1 MHSPDDNSFSRHG
14 HHALEPLMATS
25 RDQPNPL
32 RPYYIPPSI
41 GLPSDPVPNAAPRA
55 SPSAKPSASPP
66 KPSFGSQARDILS
79 DLDYGV
85 DLSLGDG
92 NPTVAEMAK
101 KLLDQAVW
109 NYTSVLFAQPF
120 EVAKTVLQLHS
131 PSSDQQRGL
140 LDPEDAR
147 KRAAASARARYNE
160 YLSDSDSADDS
171 PSYFSSAAP
180 RSNLSTA
187 SRSDSRSPRPRPV
200 SRPTP
205 PSQPPT
211 HPYKLDLKRSDSLL
225 EVLSQLWTKEGAWG
239 VWKGT
244 NSTFVYNFLLK
255 TLETWVRSLLSALL
269 NVPDPGLLG
278 GYGVGGGGL
287 DVVDSPN
294 PITSLVVA
302 VAAAGITGLVLAP
315 LDMVRTR
322 ILMTPS
328 TTAPRHVLP
337 NLRALPSFTIPMP
350 LLPITLLHSTI
361 PTFVSASTP
370 LFLRSSLRIDPVLT
384 PATYSVCTFISS
396 ATELFIKLPLET
408 VLRRGQANILTEHA
422 ARQANFSAYSSFR
435 SPSSSRQSRSR
446 SPMKRSQAPLQ
457 PEPLPTVVEVGPY
470 RGVLGT
476 MWYIVRDEGSTGPG
490 PGAPPVARTTAAGV
504 VRYQQQK
511 QSKGQGAVGLV
522 RGWRVGFWGL
532 VGVWG
537 AAMLGGSGGGEF

>member
-1 MHSPDDNSFSRHG
+1 MG
-14 HHALEPLMATS
+14 
-25 RDQPNPL
+25 
-32 RPYYIPPSI
+32 
-41 GLPSDPVPNAAPRA
+41 
-55 SPSAKPSASPP
+55 
-66 KPSFGSQARDILS
+66 
-79 DLDYGV
+79 
-85 DLSLGDG
+85 
-92 NPTVAEMAK
+92 
-101 KLLDQAVW
+101 
-109 NYTSVLFAQPF
+109 
-120 EVAKTVLQLHS
+120 
-131 PSSDQQRGL
+131 
-140 LDPEDAR
+140 
-147 KRAAASARARYNE
+147 
-160 YLSDSDSADDS
+160 
-171 PSYFSSAAP
+171 
-180 RSNLSTA
+180 
-187 SRSDSRSPRPRPV
+187 
-200 SRPTP
+200 
-205 PSQPPT
+205 
-211 HPYKLDLKRSDSLL
+211 
-225 EVLSQLWTKEGAWG
+225 
-239 VWKGT
+239 
-244 NSTFVYNFLLK
+244 
-255 TLETWVRSLLSALL
+255 
-269 NVPDPGLLG
+269 
-278 GYGVGGGGL
+278 
-287 DVVDSPN
+287 
-294 PITSLVVA
+294 
-302 VAAAGITGLVLAP
+302 
-315 LDMVRTR
+315 